1 MQIPVRLQDV
11 IHLRSGLFSGS
22 SGGMINLPLI
32 FDLALHDG
40 YSPMLKKKLGI
51 STGDAR
57 KFDSFEEVYS
67 AFKKQFSYLVP
78 YMHLYKNMDKLM
90 FAQYSPCLLQV
101 CVDAGLY

>member
-1 MQIPVRLQDV
+1 
-11 IHLRSGLFSGS
+11 
-22 SGGMINLPLI
+22 MIW
-32 FDLALHDG
+32 HYDG

-78 YMHLYKNMDKLM
+78 YMHLYKNMDKLDVCTIFSM
-90 FAQYSPCLLQV
+90 PSAV